1 MRADKATNLDDFKQA
16 ARRYLPRMIFD
27 YIEGAAED
35 ELGLSRN
42 RAAFQ
47 SIELVPRYLRD
58 VSSVDQSASLLGRT
72 HALPVGIAPTGM
84 AGITRRDADLL
95 LAEAAHRAGTP
106 FILSGASNSSIEKIA
121 QIAPSAWYQ
130 IYVPKR
136 EDIRRDQIRRIGDAG
151 LETLVFTVD
160 IPIYSKR
167 ERDIRS
173 GWVRPYKPALRSRIE
188 ALRHPLWLLNFFR
201 NGIPTLENWLPYCP
215 PGSGPMDVTGFFAEQ
230 AFAVQTWD
238 LLRDMRDQF
247 KGKLVLK
254 GILSA
259 EDAAMAVEA
268 GVDGII
274 VSNHGGRQFDKAPA
288 ALTVLPEVCDA
299 VAGRIP
305 VMIDSGITRGSDVV
319 AALCLG
325 ASFAFVGRATLY
337 AVASHGQAGVERVL
351 EILKQEIYLAMSSIG
366 CTKLEQLDRSYL
378 R

>member
-1 MRADKATNLDDFKQA
+1 MRADQAINLEDFKQA

-35 ELGLSRN
+35 ELALARN
-42 RAAFQ
+42 RTAFET
-47 SIELVPRYLRD
+47 IELVPRFLCD
-58 VSSVDQSASLLGRT
+58 VSTIDQSAALMGNV
-72 HALPVGIAPTGM
+72 HAFPVGIAPTGM
-84 AGITRRDADLL
+84 AAITRCDADLL
-95 LAEAAHRAGTP
+95 LAEVAHAAGVP
-106 FILSGASNSSIEKIA
+106 FILSGASNSAMEKIA
-121 QIAPSAWYQ
+121 AIAPSAWYQ

-136 EDIRRDQIRRIGDAG
+136 EDIRRDQIRRVADAG
-151 LETLVFTVD
+151 LGTLVFTVD

-173 GWVRPYKPALRSRIE
+173 GWVRPYTPSWGSKIE
-188 ALRHPLWLLNFFR
+188 ALRYPRWLLNYLR
-201 NGIPTLENWLPYCP
+201 TGIPTLENWLPYCP

-247 KGKLVLK
+247 KGRLVVK

-274 VSNHGGRQFDKAPA
+274 VSNHGGRQFDKGPA
-288 ALTVLPEVCDA
+288 ALTVLPGICDA
-299 VAGRIP
+299 VAGRVP
-305 VMIDSGITRGSDVV
+305 VMIDSGINRGSDVV

-337 AVASHGQAGVERVL
+337 AVASHGREGVTRAL
-351 EILKQEIYLAMSSIG
+351 DILRQEIHLAMASIG
-366 CTKLEQLDRSYL
+366 CIRLSQLDRSYL